1 MNNGYS
7 ICLNE
12 WALDKSIKTELGLLL
27 IISGLTASE
36 GYCYAKNE
44 YFSKLFNVD
53 EVTISRRIKKLVSK
67 GYIYVK
73 YNRNGNVVVSREIR
87 LTKVLTA
94 VNKNAGAVNKTVKD
108 NNTITNNRIT
118 IINREAEFKNSLQP
132 FLETYGKDMLN
143 DFYLYWTEKKPKGR
157 KMLFEMQKTFDVSR
171 RLARW
176 NKNNFNNKNLKAEN
190 NEQLKTLTKSIRE
203 QYPDL

>member
-108 NNTITNNRIT
+108 NNTITNNTIT